1 MASGRR
7 RSKGFRWTDE
17 LRDRVRSSK
26 VLMVG
31 AGGIGCELLK
41 TLVLSGF
48 RDVEIIDMDTIE
60 TSNLNRQFLFRKHHV
75 GHSKAQVAKE
85 AVSKFCPDAKIVAH
99 HGNVKDS
106 TFDVDFFRKFDVV
119 MNGLDN
125 LEARRHVNR
134 LCLAADVPLVE
145 SGTTGYLGQVTVHI
159 KGLTEC
165 FECQPKPAPKTYPV
179 CTIRNTPD
187 KPIHCIVWA
196 KDLLFNRLFGKQDEV
211 TDLDEQREQDDE
223 AAGDHA
229 TEQNFFQRT
238 EEEEILAYAERVFER
253 VFKTD
258 IEKVSDMEEL
268 WKTRTPPKAL
278 CLSELMKEHRLTL
291 TSPLAQKSFSAA
303 KHLGINNDHGVW
315 TPAECASIFLCC
327 VRLFFETR
335 PQDLG
340 HAVFDKDDRLAVE
353 FVTAAANLRSY
364 NYNIPPQSLFDAKG
378 MAGNIVHAVATTNA
392 IVAGLI
398 VVEGI
403 KILEKQPSKA
413 LMTYVLQFPSNGKLL
428 QPVEPAPP
436 NERCYV
442 CRRSQLVLSIDT
454 SCATLG
460 RVVADVIKKRM
471 SVNSPSIILGDNILY
486 EEGDSLEPDETEI
499 YMRNSKKSL
508 RDLPGGGIT
517 HNSIIAVSDYEQH
530 FECELVVCHVDA
542 VDEEEHPDGFI
553 LEGKIPDAKA
563 EEANGEGKRK
573 MEEEDDDVVIATG
586 PLDLERPSK
595 KPRID
600 EDVANAEEPRVEI
613 VL

>member
-1 MASGRR
+1 MASDRR
-7 RSKGFRWTDE
+7 RSKGFRWTDA
-17 LRDRVRSSK
+17 LRERIRSAK

-48 RDVEIIDMDTIE
+48 RDVEMIDMDTIE

-75 GHSKAQVAKE
+75 GKSKAQVAKE
-85 AVSKFCPDAKIVAH
+85 AVLKFCPEANVVAH
-99 HGNVKDS
+99 HGNVKES
-106 TFDVDFFRKFDVV
+106 TFDVDFFRRFDVV

-159 KGLTEC
+159 KGTTEC
-165 FECQPKPAPKTYPV
+165 FECQPKPAPKSYPV

-211 TDLDEQREQDDE
+211 TDLDEQREQEGE
-223 AAGDHA
+223 ANGDRA
-229 TEQNFFQRT
+229 PEQAFFQKK
-238 EEEEILAYAERVFER
+238 EEESALEYAERVFNR
-253 VFKTD
+253 VFSTD
-258 IEKVSDMEEL
+258 IKKVNGMAEL
-268 WKTRTPPKAL
+268 WKTRSPPTAL
-278 CLSELMKEHRLTL
+278 CLSELMGKNTTAIASCLVPNT
-291 TSPLAQKSFSAA
+291 FSAT
-303 KHLGINNDHGVW
+303 KHLNMNNDHGLW
-315 TPAECASIFLCC
+315 SPADCARVFLCC
-327 VRLFFETR
+327 VRLFLETR
-335 PQDLG
+335 PGDLG

-398 VVEGI
+398 AVEGI

-454 SCATLG
+454 SSATLG
-460 RVVADVIKKRM
+460 QVVVDVIKKRM

-486 EEGDSLEPDETEI
+486 EEGDSLEPDETEL
-499 YMRNSKKSL
+499 YLRNSRKSL
-508 RDLPGGGIT
+508 CDLPGGGVT
-517 HNSIIAVSDYEQH
+517 HSSILAVSDYEQH
-530 FECELVVCHVDA
+530 FECELVVCHVDTI
-542 VDEEEHPDGFI
+542 DEEEHPDGFI
-553 LEGKIPDAKA
+553 LEGKVPEAKA
-563 EEANGEGKRK
+563 EEADGERKRK
-573 MEEEDDDVVIATG
+573 AEDEDDDVVVTTG
-586 PLDLERPSK
+586 PLDSERTAK
-595 KPRID
+595 KPRLD
-600 EDVANAEEPRVEI
+600 EGTGADAKERVEI